1 MTIGVLP
8 ANPSTDH
15 TDPYDHRQQL
25 SALMDGEL
33 DADQARFLLRRIGHD
48 DALAACQ
55 ERWQLIGDVLRGQAS
70 VLAPSDFT
78 AHVQQALDAEIAIH
92 QTKHTRWKPWGA
104 RVALAASIAAVSVL
118 FLSRTSFLAKPA
130 SVETA
135 LSADVSSH
143 TQTPARAI
151 SAEVVVPITP
161 VDPFALA
168 PEPAAKPWP
177 RSNLSAASDTF
188 NARALSQNE
197 PFYPF
202 TPQPPPPE
210 AASSH

>member
-33 DADQARFLLRRIGHD
+33 EADQARFLLRRIGHD
-48 DALAACQ
+48 EALAACQ
-55 ERWQLIGDVLRGQAS
+55 ERWQLIGDVLRGQAH
-70 VLAPSDFT
+70 VLAPSGFT
-78 AHVQQALDAEIAIH
+78 AHVQRALDAEIAIH
-92 QTKHTRWKPWGA
+92 QKKHTQWKPWGA
-104 RVALAASIAAVSVL
+104 GVALAASIAAVSVL
-118 FLSRTSFLAKPA
+118 FLTRTSFLTKPA
-130 SVETA
+130 AVKTA

-143 TQTPARAI
+143 TQAPARAI
-151 SAEVVVPITP
+151 LPEVAVSVAPM
-161 VDPFALA
+161 DPFALA

-177 RSNLSAASDTF
+177 RSNLPTASDTF

-202 TPQPPPPE
+202 TPQPPPPDC
-210 AASSH
+210 ASSH